1 MQPGDSLLRDPYALA
16 GQTSNA
22 VPEPIGPGLSCRSG
36 PSGRLPALGRLL
48 DVPSDEPSRL
58 PTDQATEEP
67 DPMSRPTPTPP
78 QPLHLAGRNAY
89 FIGIGGC
96 GMSGLA
102 RLFKTRGCSVRGSDI
117 GTSSA
122 TVTLQAEGIP
132 VDLDQARDPIPQ
144 SIDLV
149 VASAAIKPDHPQ
161 LLDARRRGIQIIL
174 YAQALG
180 GCMAG
185 STGIAVAGT
194 HGKSTTTAML
204 GIALTDAG
212 VDPSV
217 IVGATSAQLLQG
229 TLAPLSTPAGFRLGA
244 PHIPAPI
251 RDAARLANPLSNQL
265 AHEIANPFTYTA
277 GVVIAEACEYNRS
290 FHNLAPTIACITSVE
305 ADHLDVYADV
315 TEIVEA
321 FRQFAA
327 MLPAAEDGGRLLI
340 AHDGAHRREIAAT
353 ARCRVETIGF
363 NPAADWFVT
372 YDKHTRDVTL
382 SHNGNLLARWRN
394 LVPGAHNATN
404 AATAWVLASYVGADG
419 DKVASSLSRYQGID
433 RRMQLIGERAV
444 ESGTGTAK
452 ANGTVRIFD
461 DYGHHPTEV
470 DVTLKALREAEAP
483 EARNARLICIFQPHQ
498 HSRTRHL
505 LEEFANSFSHADVV
519 IVPEIYFVRDS
530 EEERHKVTSGDLV
543 EKLREKGVRAMHLHP
558 FAAIVEQL
566 ETMCRAGDVVVTMGA
581 GDVHKI
587 GQAYAAAGSINPAKK
602 TA

>member
-1 MQPGDSLLRDPYALA
+1 MLRDPYALA
-16 GQTSNA
+16 GQTNDA
-22 VPEPIGPGLSCRSG
+22 MTEARRPGSG
-36 PSGRLPALGRLL
+36 DCASPLGRRAAP
-48 DVPSDEPSRL
+48 VAYVETRDELSS
-58 PTDQATEEP
+58 AASEEEC
-67 DPMSRPTPTPP
+67 DPMTRPAPTPP
-78 QPLHLAGRNAY
+78 QPLELMGRSAY
-89 FIGIGGC
+89 LIGIGGC

-102 RLFKTRGCSVRGSDI
+102 RLFKTRGCSVRGSDM
-117 GTSSA
+117 GASPA
-122 TVTLQAEGIP
+122 THALQVEGIH
-132 VDLDQARDPIPQ
+132 VDLDQARDPIPEGV
-144 SIDLV
+144 DLV

-161 LLDARRRGIQIIL
+161 MAQARRRNIPVML

-217 IVGATSAQLLQG
+217 IVGATSAQLVGG
-229 TLAPLSTPAGFRLGA
+229 TLAPLGSPAGFRLGA
-244 PHIPAPI
+244 AAMPACI
-251 RDAARLANPLSNQL
+251 RDAAHLAN
-265 AHEIANPFTYTA
+265 EIANGYAYDA

-290 FHNLAPTIACITSVE
+290 FHNLAPTLACITSVE

-327 MLPAAEDGGRLLI
+327 MLPAANEGGRLLI
-340 AHDGAHRREIAAT
+340 AHDNAHRREIAAT
-353 ARCRVETIGF
+353 ARCHVETIGF
-363 NPAADWFVT
+363 NPAADWVVA
-372 YDKHTRDVTL
+372 YEASTREVKL
-382 SHNGNLLARWRN
+382 SRDGRVVATWRN
-394 LVPGAHNATN
+394 LVAGAHNASN

-419 DKVASSLSRYQGID
+419 EKVASSLSRYHGID
-433 RRMQLIGERAV
+433 RRMQLLGERTI
-444 ESGTGTAK
+444 STSTGD
-452 ANGTVRIFD
+452 GVVRVFD

-470 DVTLKALREAEAP
+470 DVTLQALREAEAP
-483 EARNARLICIFQPHQ
+483 QNRNGRLICIFQPHQ

-530 EEERHKVTSGDLV
+530 EDERHKVTAGDLV

-566 ETMCRAGDVVVTMGA
+566 ETMCRPGDVVVTMGA
-581 GDVHKI
+581 GDVYKI
-587 GQAYAAAGSINPAKK
+587 GQAFANAESIKVSK
-602 TA
+602 RTA

>member
-1 MQPGDSLLRDPYALA
+1 MTR
-16 GQTSNA
+16 
-22 VPEPIGPGLSCRSG
+22 
-36 PSGRLPALGRLL
+36 PA
-48 DVPSDEPSRL
+48 
-58 PTDQATEEP
+58 
-67 DPMSRPTPTPP
+67 PTPP
-78 QPLHLAGRNAY
+78 QPLALKGRSAY
-89 FIGIGGC
+89 LIGIGGC

-102 RLFKTRGCSVRGSDI
+102 RLFKTRGCTVRGSDM
-117 GTSSA
+117 GSSPA
-122 TVTLQAEGIP
+122 THALEAEGIH
-132 VDLDQARDPIPQ
+132 VDLDQVSDPIPDDV
-144 SIDLV
+144 DLV

-161 LLDARRRGIQIIL
+161 MVQARRRCIEVLL

-185 STGIAVAGT
+185 STGIAIAGT

-217 IVGATSAQLLQG
+217 IVGATSTQLLAG
-229 TLAPLSTPAGFRLGA
+229 TSAPPGPAAGFRLGA
-244 PHIPAPI
+244 SDMPA
-251 RDAARLANPLSNQL
+251 RVREAAS
-265 AHEIANPFTYTA
+265 IANGHAYGA

-315 TEIVEA
+315 DEIVEA

-327 MLPAAEDGGRLLI
+327 MLPHADEGGRLLI
-340 AHDGAHRREIAAT
+340 AHDNAHRREIAAT

-363 NPAADWFVT
+363 NPDADWVIG
-372 YDKHTRDVTL
+372 YDPSTREVRVVRE
-382 SHNGNLLARWRN
+382 ARVAASWRN
-394 LVPGAHNATN
+394 LVAGSHNATN
-404 AATAWVLASYVGADG
+404 AATAWVMASYVGADG
-419 DKVASSLSRYQGID
+419 QKVAASLARYQGID
-433 RRMQLIGERAV
+433 RRMQLLGERAIHAAGDGSNGG
-444 ESGTGTAK
+444 SGSGGAS
-452 ANGTVRIFD
+452 GGVVRVFD

-483 EARNARLICIFQPHQ
+483 QNRNGRLICIFQPHQ

-543 EKLREKGVRAMHLHP
+543 ERLREKGVRAMHLHP
-558 FAAIVEQL
+558 FAAIIEQL
-566 ETMCRAGDVVVTMGA
+566 ETMCRPGDVVVTMGA
-581 GDVHKI
+581 GDVYKI
-587 GQAYAAAGSINPAKK
+587 GQAFASNEPGNIAKK

>member
-16 GQTSNA
+16 GQADAPLTAARGTSETADLSRHLGDGSA
-22 VPEPIGPGLSCRSG
+22 VPDARITRHHTLHA
-36 PSGRLPALGRLL
+36 PSL
-48 DVPSDEPSRL
+48 EC
-58 PTDQATEEP
+58 E
-67 DPMSRPTPTPP
+67 PMSRPAPTPP
-78 QPLHLAGRNAY
+78 TPLILNGRSAY
-89 FIGIGGC
+89 LIGIGGC

-102 RLFKTRGCSVRGSDI
+102 RMFKTRGCSVRGSDI
-117 GTSSA
+117 APSPA
-122 TVTLQAEGIP
+122 TAALEAEGIA
-132 VDLDQARDPIPQ
+132 VDLDQAHDPIPQ
-144 SIDLV
+144 GTNLV

-161 LLDARRRGIQIIL
+161 LLQARRRGIDTLL

-185 STGIAVAGT
+185 STGIAIAGT

-204 GIALTDAG
+204 GVSLTDAG

-217 IVGATSAQLLQG
+217 IVGATSPQLLQG
-229 TLAPLSTPAGFRLGA
+229 TLAPLSTPAGFRLGS
-244 PHIPAPI
+244 PLLPQRI
-251 RDAARLANPLSNQL
+251 RDAAHLANGHSY
-265 AHEIANPFTYTA
+265 HA

-327 MLPAAEDGGRLLI
+327 MLPSAEEGGRLLI
-340 AHDGAHRREIAAT
+340 AHDGAHRREITAT
-353 ARCRVETIGF
+353 AKCRVETIGY
-363 NPAADWFVT
+363 NPAADWVVA
-372 YDKHTRDVTL
+372 YEAATRQVRL
-382 SHNGNLLARWRN
+382 SRDGRVVATWRN
-394 LVPGAHNATN
+394 LVAGAHNATN

-419 DKVASSLSRYQGID
+419 DKVAASLSRYQGID
-433 RRMQLIGERAV
+433 RRMQLLGERPV
-444 ESGTGTAK
+444 RSGAGD
-452 ANGTVRIFD
+452 GVVRVFD

-470 DVTLKALREAEAP
+470 DVTLRALREAEAP
-483 EARNARLICIFQPHQ
+483 ESRDGRLICVFQPHQ

-505 LEEFANSFSHADVV
+505 LEEFASSFSHADVV

-530 EEERHKVTSGDLV
+530 EEERHKVTAGDLV

-566 ETMCRAGDVVVTMGA
+566 ETMCRPGDVVVTMGA
-581 GDVHKI
+581 GDVYKI
-587 GQAYAAAGSINPAKK
+587 GQAFAIGEAIKSGKK

>member
-1 MQPGDSLLRDPYALA
+1 MQPGDFVLRDPYALA
-16 GQTSNA
+16 GQTSDALSEAICPDLGDRLSLNSRRVAQVSCANPAASDLSACATANA
-22 VPEPIGPGLSCRSG
+22 AAPDAPIEPEC
-36 PSGRLPALGRLL
+36 
-48 DVPSDEPSRL
+48 
-58 PTDQATEEP
+58 
-67 DPMSRPTPTPP
+67 DPMTRPAPTPP
-78 QPLHLAGRNAY
+78 QPLSLKGRSAY
-89 FIGIGGC
+89 LIGIGGC

-102 RLFKTRGCSVRGSDI
+102 RLFKTRGCTVRGSDM
-117 GTSSA
+117 GSSPA
-122 TVTLQAEGIP
+122 TQALESEGIR
-132 VDLDQARDPIPQ
+132 VDLDQSRDPIPDGV
-144 SIDLV
+144 DLV

-161 LLDARRRGIQIIL
+161 MAQARRRGIQVML

-185 STGIAVAGT
+185 STGIAIAGT

-217 IVGATSAQLLQG
+217 IVGATSAQLVGG
-229 TLAPLSTPAGFRLGA
+229 TNGPLGTPAGFRLGA
-244 PHIPAPI
+244 AAMPARV
-251 RDAARLANPLSNQL
+251 RDAAA
-265 AHEIANPFTYTA
+265 IANGFAYDA

-290 FHNLAPTIACITSVE
+290 FHNLAPTIACITGVE

-327 MLPAAEDGGRLLI
+327 MLPAASEGGRLLI
-340 AHDGAHRREIAAT
+340 AHDNAHRREITAT
-353 ARCRVETIGF
+353 AKCRVETIGF
-363 NPAADWFVT
+363 TPDADWVVA
-372 YDKHTRDVTL
+372 YEKLTREVKL
-382 SHNGNLLARWRN
+382 SRDGRVVATWRN
-394 LVPGAHNATN
+394 LVAGAHNATN
-404 AATAWVLASYVGADG
+404 AATAWVLASYVGADA
-419 DKVASSLSRYQGID
+419 DKVAASLSRYQGID
-433 RRMQLIGERAV
+433 RRMQLLGERAV
-444 ESGTGTAK
+444 SSGGVS
-452 ANGTVRIFD
+452 GSVRVFD

-483 EARNARLICIFQPHQ
+483 ETRKGRLICVFQPHQ

-543 EKLREKGVRAMHLHP
+543 QKLIEKGVRAMHLHP
-558 FAAIVEQL
+558 FAAIVEEL
-566 ETMCRAGDVVVTMGA
+566 ERMCRPGDVVVTMGA
-581 GDVHKI
+581 GDVYKI
-587 GQAYAAAGSINPAKK
+587 AMAYASGESIKGSKK